1 MVRRSE
7 APVPRLGRSGEA
19 EAAEPSNPLLQLVT
33 FLERQPPIVVLAVA
47 TVTIGVLGLVDAVSG
62 KELRFFVFYWPPIAL
77 VAWVA
82 GRRLGLVAVA
92 LSGLAWFLALL
103 PLEGPSETP
112 EVVAW
117 NLLVNTVSFAALAV
131 GVAYIRKISDRQ
143 RTMALTDFMTGVP
156 NARAFLAVLEGEV
169 VRSRRGGTPLSLAF
183 LDVDDFKR
191 VNDTLGHEA
200 GNDLLRVI
208 AQSIQ
213 GVLRASDTVARLGGD
228 EFAMLLPE
236 SDVAAAR
243 GAVERVLA
251 HLAEEVGRRRWPVT
265 FSVGLVSCAKLECT
279 HEEMLQRADALMY
292 EVKREGKNGFRA
304 VSLSPNS

>member
-1 MVRRSE
+1 M
-7 APVPRLGRSGEA
+7 APSWLQRLVGFFDDR
-19 EAAEPSNPLLQLVT
+19 
-33 FLERQPPIVVLAVA
+33 PPIVVFAFA
-47 TVTIGVLGLVDAVSG
+47 TVVIGVLGLVDAVTG
-62 KELRFFVFYWPPIAL
+62 RELRFFVFYWPPIAL

-82 GRRLGLVAVA
+82 GQRLGQVTVAV
-92 LSGLAWFLALL
+92 SGLAWFLALL
-103 PLEGPSETP
+103 PLEGPTRTP

-117 NLLVNTVSFAALAV
+117 NLLVNTASFAALAA
-131 GVAYIRKISDRQ
+131 GVAYIREVSDRQ

-156 NARAFLAVLEGEV
+156 NARAFLAVLQGEV
-169 VRSRRGGTPLSLAF
+169 VRSRRGGTPLSLAY

-191 VNDTLGHEA
+191 VNDTFGHEA
-200 GNDLLRVI
+200 GNELLRMI
-208 AQSIQ
+208 AQSVQ
-213 GVLRASDTVARLGGD
+213 GALRASDTVARLGGD

-251 HLAEEVGRRRWPVT
+251 HLAEEVGRRHWPVT

-292 EVKREGKNGFRA
+292 EVKREGKN
-304 VSLSPNS
+304 SLRVLAMS